1 MTIKIQKKK
10 LNLQKPTNVVL
21 FTCSNLDIKGLN
33 IIPLNQLTN
42 LIKKSV
48 SLNKNKIKDFFIFD
62 VNPKVKVSI
71 IKIKNEYIS

>member
-33 IIPLNQLTN
+33 ITY
-42 LIKKSV
+42 IKPTK
-48 SLNKNKIKDFFIFD
+48 K
-62 VNPKVKVSI
+62 
-71 IKIKNEYIS
+71 